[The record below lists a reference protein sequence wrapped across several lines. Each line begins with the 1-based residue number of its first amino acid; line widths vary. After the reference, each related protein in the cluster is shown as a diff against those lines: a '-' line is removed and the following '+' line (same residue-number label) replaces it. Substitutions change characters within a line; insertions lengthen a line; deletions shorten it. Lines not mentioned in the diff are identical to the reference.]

1 LPSHKQRPLFFA
13 SDEPRVIPYSTCSF
27 DHRGNGEQKWAAPG
41 PGARSAAFF
50 FLLSGAVA
58 LTFRRPRYCSQANYG
73 QHKHKDVEHLFA
85 FIVRTATV
93 RADSPL
99 RLAATPQASGLK
111 APNTDE
117 EAPR

>member
-1 LPSHKQRPLFFA
+1 MANRSGLRLGRERGLLF
-13 SDEPRVIPYSTCSF
+13 SVERCGCPDV
-27 DHRGNGEQKWAAPG
+27 
-41 PGARSAAFF
+41 
-50 FLLSGAVA
+50 
-58 LTFRRPRYCSQANYG
+58 LTTVVTVPQANYG

-99 RLAATPQASGLK
+99 RFAATPQASGLK